1 MLKKNA
7 ITFWITLFFFIMALP
22 AYSGILDG
30 KTFVGKNGEIGKK
43 SSEDDE
49 IKFENGKFFSVGC
62 GKYGFGDAEYT
73 TKADGDRVFFT
84 ADIYSNKYGRIT
96 YSGFVKGDDLN
107 GTFIWFDKEKYDKPE
122 QVKWWKGSVK
132 K

>member
-30 KTFVGKNGEIGKK
+30 KTFAGKNGEIGKK

-107 GTFIWFDKEKYDKPE
+107 GTFIWFDKGKYDEPE

>member
-107 GTFIWFDKEKYDKPE
+107 GTFIWFDKGKYDKPE

>member
-1 MLKKNA
+1 MLKRNA

-107 GTFIWFDKEKYDKPE
+107 GTFIWFDKGKYDKPE

>member
-1 MLKKNA
+1 MLKRNA
-7 ITFWITLFFFIMALP
+7 ITFWITLFFFVMAIP

-30 KTFVGKNGEIGKK
+30 KTFAGKNGEIGKK

-107 GTFIWFDKEKYDKPE
+107 GTFIWFDKGKYDKPE

>member
-1 MLKKNA
+1 MLKRNA
-7 ITFWITLFFFIMALP
+7 ITFWITLFFFVMAIP
-22 AYSGILDG
+22 AYGGILDG
-30 KTFVGKNGEIGKK
+30 KTFAGKNGEIGKK

-107 GTFIWFDKEKYDKPE
+107 GTFIWFDKGKYDKPE

>member
-7 ITFWITLFFFIMALP
+7 ITFWITLFFFVMAIP

-30 KTFVGKNGEIGKK
+30 KTFAGKNGEIGKK

-107 GTFIWFDKEKYDKPE
+107 GTFIWFDK
-122 QVKWWKGSVK
+122 
-132 K
+132 